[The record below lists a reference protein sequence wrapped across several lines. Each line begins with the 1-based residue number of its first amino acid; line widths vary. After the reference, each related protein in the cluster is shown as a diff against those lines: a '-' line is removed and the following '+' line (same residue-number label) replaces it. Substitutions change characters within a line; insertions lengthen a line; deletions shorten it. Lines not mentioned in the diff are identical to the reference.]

1 MPNAMLA
8 ATPPRRTCRSEV
20 RNDREILSSCSTT
33 SESAKSPS
41 KVMRWSVAMEPVMA
55 ICTGRTYPASGCGP
69 RPASYVGPTPTRHR
83 PDGDDEGPDRGG
95 RALASVRRCGSAE
108 GVAAGAAAARVGVV
122 DGEALLLDG
131 VGEVDRGALEVGGA
145 HPVDD
150 DLDTVEVADEVTVEA
165 ALVEVELVDQAGAA
179 AGLNTDA
186 EAEVVATLLLE
197 QALDLR
203 RRDVRQ
209 DDTVG
214 GSLGLNLGG
223 RCVRLD
229 THVLVLH
236 VVEHGSEERTHA
248 APDVFPTS
256 PRIRRPPPES
266 CILPPSGGSGCG
278 RRPGARDACRAV
290 GEACGGLGDGGGDLV
305 GTLRHGIHPGEAGRH
320 GLTAADERLTGDGDD
335 RHTDACG
342 RLGDADDD
350 LPAQRLPVEAALAR
364 DDEVGG
370 GHEVGE
376 PDGVEHRLDPGHAA
390 RTEQVQGVA
399 EPTCCSGSG

>member
-20 RNDREILSSCSTT
+20 RNDREISSSCSTT

-69 RPASYVGPTPTRHR
+69 RPASEAGPTPTRHR
-83 PDGDDEGPDRGG
+83 PDTPTRRGRRRARPWRSGPRVS
-95 RALASVRRCGSAE
+95 ASVCGSAE

-122 DGEALLLDG
+122 DGEALLLDR
-131 VGEVDRGALEVGGA
+131 VGEVDRGALEVGGT

-179 AGLNTDA
+179 AGLDTDA
-186 EAEVVATLLLE
+186 ETEVVATLLLE

-236 VVEHGSEERTHA
+236 VVEHGSKERTHA
-248 APDVFPTS
+248 GPEVFPAL
-256 PRIRRPPPES
+256 PRIRPRPPER
-266 CILPPSGGSGCG
+266 CIRP
-278 RRPGARDACRAV
+278 RRVGQDAVGDHVRATRAV
-290 GEACGGLGDGGGDLV
+290 RSA
-305 GTLRHGIHPGEAGRH
+305 RRAAGSAS
-320 GLTAADERLTGDGDD
+320 AAATWS
-335 RHTDACG
+335 G
-342 RLGDADDD
+342 R
-350 LPAQRLPVEAALAR
+350 
-364 DDEVGG
+364 
-370 GHEVGE
+370 
-376 PDGVEHRLDPGHAA
+376 
-390 RTEQVQGVA
+390 
-399 EPTCCSGSG
+399 

>member
-165 ALVEVELVDQAGAA
+165 ALVEIELVDQARAA
-179 AGLNTDA
+179 AGLDTDA
-186 EAEVVATLLLE
+186 QAEVVTTLLLE
-197 QALDLR
+197 QALDLG

-229 THVLVLH
+229 THVLVLQL
-236 VVEHGSEERTHA
+236 VEHGSEVRTHA
-248 APDVFPTS
+248 APDVFPAP
-256 PRIRRPPPES
+256 PRIRRTPQELR
-266 CILPPSGGSGCG
+266 ILPGSGVSGGG
-278 RRPGARDACRAV
+278 RRPRPCDARRAV
-290 GEACGGLGDGGGDLV
+290 GEAGRWLGERGGHLLGA
-305 GTLRHGIHPGEAGRH
+305 LRDGIHPRQACRH
-320 GLTAADERLTGDGDD
+320 GLAAADERLARHRDD
-335 RHTDACG
+335 RDPDAGG
-342 RLGDADDD
+342 RLGDTHDD
-350 LPAQRLPVEAALAR
+350 LAAQGLPVEGALPR

-370 GHEVGE
+370 GHEVDE
-376 PDGVEHRLDPGHAA
+376 TDGVEDGLDAGDAA
-390 RTEQVQGVA
+390 G
-399 EPTCCSGSG
+399 